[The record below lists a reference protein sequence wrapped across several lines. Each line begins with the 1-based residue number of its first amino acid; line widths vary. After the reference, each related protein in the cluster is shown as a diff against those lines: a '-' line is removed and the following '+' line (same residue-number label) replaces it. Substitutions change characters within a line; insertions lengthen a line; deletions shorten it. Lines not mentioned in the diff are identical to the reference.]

1 MSSIISRLPFTYID
15 CFSKVNWHFEFE
27 KVRFSR
33 DFGSFKKGQRY
44 DSVDINLRSGEMIGY
59 KRSTPKTIQSIE
71 MTLNS
76 LMQ

>member
-1 MSSIISRLPFTYID
+1 MSIISRLPFTYIN

-33 DFGSFKKGQRY
+33 DFGAFKKGRRY
-44 DSVDINLRSGEMIGY
+44 DSVDINLRTGEMTGF
-59 KRSTPKTIQSIE
+59 KGSTPKTVQKFE
-71 MTLNS
+71 MTLDS